1 MFRMSMIDSIVDLWS
16 PHTFS
21 LLAGRPRKGKTTFII
36 SMAKHIAFD
45 RNMPVLLL
53 SFNSKDY
60 VVKRLLV
67 NAYELETQVVYE
79 NEQGETELLD
89 YTEYEEYYESSSFIK
104 EKFKDEKTVER
115 IIAND
120 QRLRKVPFY
129 LDCFETYE
137 DYASM
142 AWIGKIRE
150 DVARYK
156 IKYVFVDSN
165 YSRYEKFY
173 GHSFLSSLRHLA
185 DELDCAIIATAFM
198 SKGLEDR
205 FPELSS
211 MCMDIEDCRLTDM
224 IMILHGQYH
233 SNIAMVKVMK
243 PDGSLICDFDLLF
256 IRKYGKFVDSDNRLE

>member
-53 SFNSKDY
+53 SNHSKEY

-165 YSRYEKFY
+165 FSRYAKFY

-198 SKGLEDR
+198 SKDWEGS
-205 FPELSS
+205 FPELSD

-224 IMILHGQYH
+224 IMILHGRYPSH
-233 SNIAMVKVMK
+233 MAMVKVMK

-256 IRKYGKFVDSDNRLE
+256 VRKYGKFVDSENRFE

>member
-16 PHTFS
+16 PHTVS

-53 SFNSKDY
+53 SNHSNDY

-89 YTEYEEYYESSSFIK
+89 YTEYDYYSSLFSK

-129 LDCFETYE
+129 LNCFETYE
-137 DYASM
+137 DYESM
-142 AWIGKIRE
+142 AWIGKIKE
-150 DVARYK
+150 AVARYK

-165 YSRYEKFY
+165 YSRYAKFY

-198 SKGLEDR
+198 TKDWEDS

-211 MCMDIEDCRLTDM
+211 MDMGIEDCRLTDM

-233 SNIAMVKVMK
+233 SHMAMVKVMK

-256 IRKYGKFVDSDNRLE
+256 VRKYGKFVDSENRFE